1 MLSFNWKHVI
11 FLFRDSFI
19 NFISLYAWILPPQK
33 YWISKRLKLLP
44 TMLQSIIL
52 LFPTPTNWPR
62 KDANKFSNCTSNR
75 IIFQDT
81 TPNKI
86 WNISII
92 RKVLSMSLTEIF
104 KFRKGSIKIPALYY
118 SEKVTWKVR
127 KQKANPSALNIEERA
142 TL

>member
-1 MLSFNWKHVI
+1 MLSFNWKDVI

-19 NFISLYAWILPPQK
+19 NFISLYAWILPHQK
-33 YWISKRLKLLP
+33 CLILRHPKLLR
-44 TMLQSIIL
+44 TMLLSIIL
-52 LFPTPTNWPR
+52 LFQILINWHQ

-75 IIFQDT
+75 ITFQDI

-86 WNISII
+86 WNISITK
-92 RKVLSMSLTEIF
+92 KVLSMSLMEIF
-104 KFRKGSIKIPALYY
+104 KFRKASIKIPAPYY

-127 KQKANPSALNIEERA
+127 KQKANPSAPSIEERA